1 MKENKK
7 AQKYTKVNK
16 VTATTS
22 SPKRKATIHCK
33 RIIGTFAQLRLK
45 HCRLEA
51 LDREVLEVEA
61 RLPDFLLPVLCF
73 AMFCHS
79 S

>member
-22 SPKRKATIHCK
+22 SPKRKATMHCK
-33 RIIGTFAQLRLK
+33 RIIGTFAQLRWK

-73 AMFCHS
+73 AMVCHS